1 MRYEIKK
8 ILSCKILMI
17 SMIVAFIFSMAI
29 SYNAYANEK
38 IDLREFSAYIGD
50 FSERKY
56 DVIEQKVMELQNKY
70 EETQNVDVM
79 DEMFVYLTLDKDA
92 LNCHNVVEYRDSVVS
107 DSEIKIKTESGYYK
121 RMNETI
127 NKLYGKKTNLVIG
140 ESETL
145 NEVYDLFC
153 VTDIVDIAFIIVII
167 LFSSF
172 LFLNEHNNNTFY
184 MIKSSYRGGKLS
196 YRNKIVVTLF
206 FSIMASVV
214 ETLGMTIWFLHSPY
228 SITLFEMIIGVVIMR
243 AIGFFVLS
251 SVFIFASL
259 FFKSNIV
266 PIAINTFI
274 GLGGIAINYILSGK
288 YFALSGGTI
297 REAENYDILRKYT
310 PFPLISES
318 VNYFKEYEPINLMGV
333 PVQLLSYSL
342 IINLVFA
349 IIVIALGYYFYNT
362 NFRES

>member
-17 SMIVAFIFSMAI
+17 SMIVAFIFSMVI

-206 FSIMASVV
+206 FS
-214 ETLGMTIWFLHSPY
+214 
-228 SITLFEMIIGVVIMR
+228 R
-243 AIGFFVLS
+243 
-251 SVFIFASL
+251 
-259 FFKSNIV
+259 
-266 PIAINTFI
+266 
-274 GLGGIAINYILSGK
+274 
-288 YFALSGGTI
+288 
-297 REAENYDILRKYT
+297 
-310 PFPLISES
+310 
-318 VNYFKEYEPINLMGV
+318 
-333 PVQLLSYSL
+333 
-342 IINLVFA
+342 
-349 IIVIALGYYFYNT
+349 
-362 NFRES
+362 